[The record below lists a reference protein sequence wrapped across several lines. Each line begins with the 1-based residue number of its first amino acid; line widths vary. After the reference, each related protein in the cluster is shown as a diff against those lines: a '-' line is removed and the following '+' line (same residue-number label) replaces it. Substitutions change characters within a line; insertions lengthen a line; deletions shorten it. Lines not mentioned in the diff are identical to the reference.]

1 MSWKVNDNCYFVEN
15 TCRIVPGVITK
26 VQGDFCVVKY
36 KEHSGI
42 RLRTTRLFRTVEEAK
57 EVIRKYNPP
66 QPPRERHICNPYM
79 YDH

>member
-1 MSWKVNDNCYFVEN
+1 MWKINDSCYFVEN

-26 VQGDFCVVKY
+26 VQGDFCVVRY
-36 KEHSGI
+36 GAHSGI

-66 QPPRERHICNPYM
+66 QPPKERRIANPYM